1 MKKSGKVQT
10 GLRIPEALYEILK
23 QDAERTGVSINTQI
37 LYLIDVG
44 LQAVN
49 LGIRE
54 QGRALAHTQQDKAE

>member
-1 MKKSGKVQT
+1 MEKSGKVQT

-54 QGRALAHTQQDKAE
+54 QGRVLAHTQQDKAE